1 MNNDRRDFLKY
12 SLGIGLGLL
21 LPKISK
27 SAANNNLYE
36 ELGIQKVTILHT
48 NDTHS
53 QVEPLP
59 KNHYSIAAIPC
70 EVFAEMG
77 LQIKAESPFD
87 DAFNIELANGYYGY
101 LPTPRQHELGGYET
115 WRARSSYLEPNASE
129 IITAAI
135 MDLFK
140 QLHPGTASE

>member
-1 MNNDRRDFLKY
+1 ME
-12 SLGIGLGLL
+12 SLAEIYARETILL
-21 LPKISK
+21 SEYP
-27 SAANNNLYE
+27 A
-36 ELGIQKVTILHT
+36 KVTAPVQALRIGGL
-48 NDTHS
+48 
-53 QVEPLP
+53 
-59 KNHYSIAAIPC
+59 SIAAIPC

-101 LPTPRQHELGGYET
+101 LPTPRQRELGGYET